1 MPARGSA
8 LSASAS
14 DLIEL
19 ADLPVPIRSVE
30 LTRWASAPH
39 TVGRVSDPVGGW
51 TVDAEVDAF
60 VDRLIRKRPDQ
71 AADYDEAWI
80 VIFAGKVF
88 TA

>member
-1 MPARGSA
+1 
-8 LSASAS
+8 
-14 DLIEL
+14 
-19 ADLPVPIRSVE
+19 
-30 LTRWASAPH
+30 
-39 TVGRVSDPVGGW
+39 
-51 TVDAEVDAF
+51 